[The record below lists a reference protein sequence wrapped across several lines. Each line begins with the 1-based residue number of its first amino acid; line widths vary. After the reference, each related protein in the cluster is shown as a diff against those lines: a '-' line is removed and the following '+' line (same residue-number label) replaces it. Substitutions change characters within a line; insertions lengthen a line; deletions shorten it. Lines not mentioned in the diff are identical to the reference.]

1 MAGRASFLYQGRA
14 LTISKMLLSPPMAI
28 VWIKEMRVR
37 NPTAPKPPMMPMN
50 DAIIKMIVFSFK

>member
-1 MAGRASFLYQGRA
+1 
-14 LTISKMLLSPPMAI
+14 MAI